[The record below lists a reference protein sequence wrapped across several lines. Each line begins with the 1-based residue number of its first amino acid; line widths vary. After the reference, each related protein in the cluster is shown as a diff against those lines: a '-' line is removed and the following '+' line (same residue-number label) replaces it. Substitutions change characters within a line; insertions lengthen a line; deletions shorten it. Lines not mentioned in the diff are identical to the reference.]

1 MWKVTSSR
9 HASPRNMCVAL
20 HVACRPLRRSHRD
33 AVPDRKERGIET
45 DPCRLTAITSWG
57 NLLRR

>member
-1 MWKVTSSR
+1 MWKVASSR

-33 AVPDRKERGIET
+33 AVPDRKRTRHRNRSMPT
-45 DPCRLTAITSWG
+45 DRNHL
-57 NLLRR
+57 